1 MAGHSHWA
9 GIKHKKAAVDAKRG
23 KLFSRLAKNIISAAR
38 SGGGDPTM
46 NLALKYAI
54 DAAKA
59 ANMPKDNI
67 ERAIKRG
74 TGELGG
80 AVIEELV
87 YEGYGPGGVA
97 ILVEVITDNR
107 NRTGTEMKTLFNKRG
122 GNLGATGSVAWKFE
136 RKASFTVPVSGVD
149 EDTLMAIV
157 LEGGGEDLERY
168 DDVFEITADP
178 GAFDT
183 LRRALEEAELEI
195 RSAEVTRVPNAT
207 VEIADPAVARKA
219 LALMEAIEDQDDV
232 KQAYADFDI
241 PDEVLKAA
249 EALEE

>member
-9 GIKHKKAAVDAKRG
+9 GIKHKKAAADAKRG

-46 NLALKYAI
+46 NLTLKYAI

-74 TGELGG
+74 TGEAGG
-80 AVIEELV
+80 ATIEELV

-107 NRTGTEMKTLFNKRG
+107 NRTATDIKTIFNKRG
-122 GNLGATGSVAWKFE
+122 GNLGATGSVSWKFE
-136 RKASFTVPVSGVD
+136 RKASFTVAAEGV
-149 EDTLMAIV
+149 EEEKLMEV
-157 LEGGGEDLERY
+157 VVEGGGDDFERY
-168 DDVFEITADP
+168 DEIYEITADP
-178 GAFDT
+178 GAFDS
-183 LRRALEEAELEI
+183 LRTALDQSGIEIKTAEI
-195 RSAEVTRVPNAT
+195 TRVPNST
-207 VEIADPAVARKA
+207 IDITDPKLARKI
-219 LALMEAIEDQDDV
+219 LSLMESVEEQDDV
-232 KQAYADFDI
+232 KNAFADCEI
-241 PDEVLKAA
+241 SEETLA
-249 EALEE
+249 EAETAED